1 MRRYHAAIIGVALT
15 AFGSV
20 NLSAQ
25 TKTLDGAEAAK
36 AFGARD
42 SVLDVSISPDG
53 KTLAI
58 IQPTEG
64 RGSVVSIMKV
74 DGSSDFKPILSSSG
88 MPDRLA
94 GCGWAS
100 ATRLVCNIY
109 MIGRVYGDLTGISR
123 MMAIDADGSG
133 AKELTARQSGETLA
147 FALNGGRVIDWT
159 GGKGDGSVLM
169 TRVYLPEATTG
180 TITANTKEGLG
191 VDRVDT
197 RTLSRQ
203 MVEPPSAG
211 ATDYITDGRGQVR
224 IMAIAK
230 SNSLDQSTGTYIY
243 RYRTKAS
250 RDWRTLGTVTFTNYQ
265 ADGFVPEAVDPDLDV
280 VYGLENVNGRT
291 GLYKIALDGSL
302 KKDLVFERPDAPID
316 DLVQIGRQHRVVG
329 VGWVTEKRTNAMFDP
344 VLKSLASALA
354 RALPKT
360 PRISIVDASA
370 DEQQLIVFAASDTDP
385 GHFYFFD
392 RPSKRLSEI
401 MTVRPQLVNVPLA
414 TVRAVRYPAA
424 DGTMV
429 PAYLTLPPS
438 SDGKNLPAIVLPHG
452 GPTARDEWNFDW
464 LPQFFANRGF
474 AVIQPNYRGSSG
486 YGDAWF
492 NKNGIRSW
500 RTAIGDI
507 DDAGRWLINQGI
519 ADPSKL
525 AIVGWSY
532 GGYAALQ
539 SQVVDP
545 TLFKAVVAIAP
556 VADWGRMKD
565 EAEGGS
571 TKAQLDAIFGD
582 AIVAEKGSPARN
594 VAGFLAPV
602 LMFQGDV
609 DQNVPIT
616 QGRLMAARLK
626 SAGKKVEFYEYK
638 GLDHQLDDSQM
649 RADMLAK
656 ADAFLRAALN
666 L

>member
-1 MRRYHAAIIGVALT
+1 MRKYGMAIIGVALT
-15 AFGSV
+15 ALVSV
-20 NLSAQ
+20 NLAAQ
-25 TKTLDGAEAAK
+25 TTAPGATDMAK

-42 SVLDVSISPDG
+42 SVLGVSISPDG
-53 KTLAI
+53 KTLAV

-64 RGSVVSIMKV
+64 RGSVVSIVKV
-74 DGSSDFKPILSSSG
+74 DGSSEFKPVLASSG
-88 MPDRLA
+88 SPDRLN

-100 ATRLVCNIY
+100 DTRLVCNIY
-109 MIGRVYGDLTGISR
+109 MIGSVYGDKVGVSR
-123 MMAIDADGSG
+123 MMAIDADGTG
-133 AKELTARQSGETLA
+133 AKELTARQNGEALA
-147 FALNGGRVIDWT
+147 FALSGGHVIDWT

-169 TRVYLPEATTG
+169 TRVYLPETTTG
-180 TITANTKEGLG
+180 TISANTKEGVG

-203 MVEPPSAG
+203 MVEPPNNSASR
-211 ATDYITDGRGQVR
+211 YITDGRGPVR
-224 IMAIAK
+224 IMAIAR
-230 SNSLDQSTGTYIY
+230 SNSLDQSTGTYVY
-243 RYRTKAS
+243 RYRKKDS
-250 RDWRTLGTVTFTNYQ
+250 RDWQTLNTVTFTNYQ

-302 KKDLVFERPDAPID
+302 KKDLVFERTDAPID

-329 VGWVTEKRTNAMFDP
+329 ASWITEKRTNTMFDP
-344 VLKSLASALA
+344 ELKVLATALS

-360 PRISIVDASA
+360 PGINIVDASA
-370 DEQQLIVFAASDTDP
+370 DEQQLVLFAGSDTDP
-385 GHFYFFD
+385 GRFYFFNKQT
-392 RPSKRLSEI
+392 KRLSEI
-401 MTVRPQLVNVPLA
+401 LPARPQLANVKLA
-414 TVRAVRYPAA
+414 SMKAIQYPAA

-429 PAYLTLPPS
+429 PAYLTLPPG
-438 SDGKNLPAIVLPHG
+438 SDGKNLPTIVLPHG
-452 GPTARDEWNFDW
+452 GPTLRDEWSFDW

-474 AVIQPNYRGSSG
+474 AVIQPEFRGSAG

-507 DDAGRWLINQGI
+507 DDAGRWLIKQGI

-556 VADWGRMKD
+556 VTDWGKMKED
-565 EAEGGS
+565 YASGM
-571 TKAQLDAIFGD
+571 TKTQLDAMFGD
-582 AIVAEKGSPARN
+582 AAVAEEGSPARN
-594 VAGFLAPV
+594 VARFLAPV

-609 DQNVPIT
+609 DQNVPIA
-616 QGRLMAARLK
+616 QSRLMTARLK
-626 SAGKKVEFYEYK
+626 GAGKKVEFYEYK
-638 GLDHQLDDSQM
+638 GLDHQLEDSQA
-649 RADMLAK
+649 RADMLGK
-656 ADAFLRAALN
+656 SDAFLRRVLN
-666 L
+666 M